1 MSAEAP
7 ADTDA
12 RHRLQQ
18 PTKSMFGFFKKTQ
31 DEETDL
37 SGLVADM
44 HNHLIPGID
53 DGASDLES
61 SIVMIRAMYGLG
73 YRKFIATPHVQ
84 CEMYRNTHEA
94 IETGAQKVRERLEGT
109 EMKVEFRGAA
119 EYYLDEY
126 VDELLEN
133 NIPLLTIHKNM
144 VLVEFSF
151 IRQPMDLKEKL
162 FNLQIK
168 GYQPVIAHPERYLY
182 FGTHKNVYDELISM
196 DCLFQLNLLSLCGY
210 YGKKQEELALY
221 LIKKKYVSLLGS
233 DAHTIRHINILR
245 ASSTISTIVNRLLD
259 AGVLLN
265 PDL

>member
-1 MSAEAP
+1 
-7 ADTDA
+7 
-12 RHRLQQ
+12 
-18 PTKSMFGFFKKTQ
+18 MFGLFKKK
-31 DEETDL
+31 ESEPADL

-53 DGASDLES
+53 DGATDLES
-61 SIVMIRAMYGLG
+61 SIVMIRAMHGLG

-84 CEMYRNTHEA
+84 WEMFKNTHEI
-94 IETGAQKVRERLEGT
+94 IENGAKIVRERLAET

-119 EYYLDEY
+119 EYYLDEH
-126 VDELLEN
+126 VDDLLEK

-162 FNLQIK
+162 FQLQIK
-168 GYQPVIAHPERYLY
+168 GYQPIIAHPERYLY
-182 FGTHKNVYDELISM
+182 FGANKKSYDDLHDM
-196 DCLFQLNLLSLCGY
+196 DCIFQLNLLSLCGY
-210 YGKKQEELALY
+210 YGKKQEELAQY

-233 DAHTIRHINILR
+233 DLHNIRHINILR

-259 AGVLLN
+259 AGDLLN
-265 PDL
+265 PEL